1 MARRYH
7 TDVLPP
13 NLPDD
18 EKVAAIRELLPATAA
33 GIYLNTG
40 SAGPL
45 PAETAA
51 AMREQQELELSAG
64 RGHPNSFE
72 DAKERMAEARGSLAA
87 LLATDLDAVALTH
100 STSDGMNAAVA
111 SLPWAAGDRVVTT
124 RHEHPGGLGPLIAL
138 RDRLGVVIDFLDVAN
153 GEDDDRTMASLAT
166 ALERRPRAVVLS
178 HVLWTTGAVLPIAR
192 IGAAA
197 RDAGAVTI
205 VDAAQSVGAMSV
217 HPDELGID
225 AMAMSAQKWLLGPE
239 GMGGLWA
246 SAAAQERVPAAGGWF
261 GFERFSMDG
270 DAVWQP
276 SARRFESTNYHRP
289 SVTGFG
295 RSLGWLAMSVGLP
308 WAFERAGRMARAAHE
323 RLSAV
328 PGVQVV
334 TPKHAMAT
342 LVSFRIAGWS
352 ADAAYEELTARTF
365 AIIRTVPGVD
375 AIRIS
380 VGFWTTDEELD
391 RFVAGV
397 ELVAGHTPETLPP
410 RRRLA
415 VLGADGRP
423 ID

>member
-1 MARRYH
+1 
-7 TDVLPP
+7 VLPP

-45 PAETAA
+45 PSETVA
-51 AMREQQELELSAG
+51 AMREQEDRELAAG
-64 RGHPNSFE
+64 RGHPDSFE

-111 SLPWAAGDRVVTT
+111 SLPWAPGDRVVTT
-124 RHEHPGGLGPLIAL
+124 RHEHPGGLGPLLAI
-138 RDRLGVVIDFLDVAN
+138 RDRLGVTIDFLDLGN
-153 GEDDDRTMASLAT
+153 GEDDDRTMTALAT
-166 ALERRPRAVVLS
+166 ALDQRPRAVVLS
-178 HVLWTTGAVLPIAR
+178 HVLWTTGAVLPIVR

-225 AMAMSAQKWLLGPE
+225 SMAIASQKWLLGPE

-246 SAAAQERVPAAGGWF
+246 SPAARERLPVSAGWF
-261 GFERFSMDG
+261 AFERFSMDG
-270 DAVWQP
+270 DIAWQP
-276 SARRFESTNYHRP
+276 NARRYEWTNFHRP
-289 SVTGFG
+289 SVTGFA
-295 RSLGWLAMSVGLP
+295 RSLGWVAMSVGNP
-308 WAFERAGRMARAAHE
+308 WAFERAGRMARAAHD
-323 RLSAV
+323 RLRAI
-328 PGVQVV
+328 PGVTVV

-342 LVSFRIAGWS
+342 LVSFRIEGWT
-352 ADAAYEELTARTF
+352 AEAAYDELTARTF

-375 AIRIS
+375 AVRIS
-380 VGFWTTDEELD
+380 VGFWTTDDELD
-391 RFVAGV
+391 RFADGV
-397 ELVAGHTPETLPP
+397 ELLARHTPETLPP
-410 RRRLA
+410 LRRLA